1 MKNWM
6 KNVIGTAALTAGCM
20 IAMMPAAHAYVDPS
34 ATTYLL
40 QAIAGI
46 VIAAGSVG
54 MIFWRRAKKK
64 LKEKAGIDFDR
75 NKETEEEVV
84 AVVQEDENAKG

>member
-1 MKNWM
+1 MKNRM
-6 KNVIGTAALTAGCM
+6 KKTGGIAVLTAGCM
-20 IAMMPAAHAYVDPS
+20 MVMMPVAHAYVDPS

-84 AVVQEDENAKG
+84 VVVREDEKRG

>member
-1 MKNWM
+1 MKNRI
-6 KNVIGTAALTAGCM
+6 KKAGGISLLILGCM
-20 IAMMPAAHAYVDPS
+20 TAMMPVAHAYIDPS

-84 AVVQEDENAKG
+84 AVTSEEEKR

>member
-1 MKNWM
+1 MKCRKQEDKEMKNRM
-6 KNVIGTAALTAGCM
+6 KKTGGIAVLTAGCM
-20 IAMMPAAHAYVDPS
+20 MVMMPVAHAYVDPS

-54 MIFWRRAKKK
+54 MISGAGRRKS
-64 LKEKAGIDFDR
+64 
-75 NKETEEEVV
+75 
-84 AVVQEDENAKG
+84 

>member
-1 MKNWM
+1 MKNRM
-6 KNVIGTAALTAGCM
+6 KRTGGILVLTAGCM
-20 IAMMPAAHAYVDPS
+20 VAMMPVAHAYVDPS
-34 ATTYLL
+34 ATTYLV

-46 VIAAGSVG
+46 AIAAGSVA

-75 NKETEEEVV
+75 NKETEEDVV
-84 AVVQEDENAKG
+84 AVNRENEN

>member
-1 MKNWM
+1 MKNRM
-6 KNVIGTAALTAGCM
+6 KKAGGFSLLIIACM
-20 IAMMPAAHAYVDPS
+20 VAMMPIAHAYIDPS

-40 QAIAGI
+40 QAVAGI
-46 VIAAGSVG
+46 VIAAGSVA

-75 NKETEEEVV
+75 NKETEEDVI
-84 AVVQEDENAKG
+84 AVNQEEEKR